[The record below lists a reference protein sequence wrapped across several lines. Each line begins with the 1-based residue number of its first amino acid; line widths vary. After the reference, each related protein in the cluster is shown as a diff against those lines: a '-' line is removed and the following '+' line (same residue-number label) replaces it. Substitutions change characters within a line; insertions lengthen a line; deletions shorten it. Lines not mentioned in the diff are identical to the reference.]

1 MKVFRLRI
9 AATALGVVSA
19 FAFPLST
26 VAQQYDDS
34 RSDSQ
39 YGTEQRSDYSRMES
53 NTPGQFDHRSE
64 WSQQSRYGTSGSNEY
79 GSRADG
85 MPYDQLIVLGS
96 NTQSVSVAHGET
108 VKFVTPSGQEFRWR
122 FDTARSL
129 ERFPL
134 ARIAPPDVSVS
145 PQASVFVTGDSP
157 TDRS

>member
-1 MKVFRLRI
+1 MKVFRFRM
-9 AATALGVVSA
+9 AATALGVASA
-19 FAFPLST
+19 LAFPLST
-26 VAQQYDDS
+26 VAQQY
-34 RSDSQ
+34 
-39 YGTEQRSDYSRMES
+39 GTEQPSEFSRMEA

-64 WSQQSRYGTSGSNEY
+64 WSQQSRYGAMTSNEY

-96 NTQSVSVAHGET
+96 NTRSVNVSHGET
-108 VKFVTPSGQEFRWR
+108 VKFVTPDGHEFRWR

-145 PQASVFVTGDSP
+145 TQASVYVTGSSP
-157 TDRS
+157 TNRS